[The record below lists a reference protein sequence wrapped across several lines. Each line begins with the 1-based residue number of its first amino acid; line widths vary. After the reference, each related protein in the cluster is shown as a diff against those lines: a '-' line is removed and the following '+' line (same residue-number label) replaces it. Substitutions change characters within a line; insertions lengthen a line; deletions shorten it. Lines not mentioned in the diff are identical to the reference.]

1 MYLSIILG
9 PASGLIS
16 GIEAII
22 EPETQYI
29 YLPITSCFIGFIAG
43 IIIAITKFG
52 SFEERI
58 SEHKRSASKYISIK
72 NNINRQL
79 ALTANQRLPPK
90 EYLEWLGNSVDELF
104 SVSPLLPKI
113 AYQEETQNIKISNP
127 SLQAKNRTIN
137 PSYYYSD
144 ERMNYELGR
153 LNNV

>member
-79 ALTANQRLPPK
+79 ALTASERIAPK

-104 SVSPLLPKI
+104 SVSPLLPKV
-113 AYQEETQNIKISNP
+113 AYREETQHIEISNP
-127 SLQAKNRTIN
+127 SLQVKSR
-137 PSYYYSD
+137 PVDHSYHYSD
-144 ERMNYELGR
+144 ERMIYELGR